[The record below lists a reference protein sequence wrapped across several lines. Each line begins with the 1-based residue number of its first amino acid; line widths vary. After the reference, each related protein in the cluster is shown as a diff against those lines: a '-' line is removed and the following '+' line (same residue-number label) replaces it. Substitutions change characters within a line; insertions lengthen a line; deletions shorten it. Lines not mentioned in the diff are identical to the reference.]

1 LTSFWKKLEVLKN
14 KRNLACSKVIVD
26 EDSSIEVRKTMEDSV
41 PYLKDAKKWSHKA
54 FLRKDVLL
62 LNGRKHDL
70 SYLRE
75 KSNLKPRSGSWTT
88 LWKPRI

>member
-1 LTSFWKKLEVLKN
+1 
-14 KRNLACSKVIVD
+14 LACSKVIVD

-54 FLRKDVLL
+54 FLRKDVSI
-62 LNGRKHDL
+62 L

-75 KSNLKPRSGSWTT
+75 TIQLEAEIRQLDNPVEAQDMT
-88 LWKPRI
+88 